1 MIIIG
6 ITGTLGAGKGTVVD
20 YLVANKGFSHYSVRA
35 FITEEIQRRNLP
47 VNRDSMVLVA
57 NDMREKNSPSFIVD
71 ELYKMAESSGKNC
84 IIESIRTPGEIDSLR
99 SKGRFYLFAVDAEPE
114 IRYKRITSRASETD
128 SVSFETFMAN
138 ESREM
143 HTTDSNHQNLHECIR
158 QADYVLLNNGGYEGL
173 YSEIETILV
182 QITPQNL

>member
-20 YLVANKGFSHYSVRA
+20 YLTVNKGFSHYSVRA
-35 FITEEIQRRNLP
+35 FITEEIQRRKLP

-57 NDMREKNSPSFIVD
+57 NDMREKNSPSYIVD
-71 ELYKMAESSGKNC
+71 ELYTMAKNSGENC

-99 SKGRFYLFAVDAEPE
+99 SKGSFYLFAVDAEPE
-114 IRYKRITSRASETD
+114 IRYHRITARASETD
-128 SVSFETFMAN
+128 SVSFDTFLAN

-143 HTTDSNHQNLHECIR
+143 HATDPNHQNLHECIR
-158 QADYVLLNNGGYEGL
+158 QADYVVLNNAGYDEL
-173 YSEIETILV
+173 YSQIETILV
-182 QITPQNL
+182 QITTRN